1 MNRIR
6 TAVIGTGF
14 MGRVHL
20 EALRRI
26 ENVDVVEIAATSPEK
41 AREAGAG
48 YNVLNAT
55 GDWRDVIVDPSIDA
69 VHIATPNVSHFPI
82 AKAALEAGK
91 HVLCEKPLAMN
102 AVEAQQLADL
112 AAAKK
117 TRAGLCHNLRYY
129 PMVQQM
135 RRMREDGAFG
145 EILVVQGTY
154 SQDWMLYETDWNW
167 RVDPK
172 VSGPSRVMADIGSHF
187 FDMAEHVSG
196 LKVTAVCSDL
206 QIFHPT
212 RKQPLV
218 ESNGDGGESFSGKLG
233 SSSDTVNTPIV
244 TEDFGAT
251 LFRMGQNGM
260 SRTRGSMTASQV
272 SAGRKNGLVLEIY
285 GTKGG
290 AAWRQESPEELWLG
304 HRDAPNQILMKDP
317 ALLQEKARGFADYP
331 GGHAEGY
338 PDTFKQLFRRFY
350 ASIADPSLTPDY
362 PQMADGLRQLKIL
375 EAELASHKS
384 RAWVDVPA

>member
-1 MNRIR
+1 MDRIR

-26 ENVDVVEIAATSPEK
+26 ENVDVVEIAATSAQK
-41 AREAGAG
+41 AKAAAAGF
-48 YNVLNAT
+48 NVLNAT
-55 GDWRDVIVDPSIDA
+55 GDWREVINDPSIDA
-69 VHIATPNVSHFPI
+69 VHVATPNASHYEI
-82 AKAALEAGK
+82 TKAALESGK
-91 HVLCEKPLAMN
+91 HVLCEKPLAMSV
-102 AVEAQQLADL
+102 AEAQELTDL
-112 AAAKK
+112 AAARKL
-117 TRAGLCHNLRYY
+117 RGGLNHNLRYY

-135 RRMREDGAFG
+135 RSMREAGDFG

-172 VSGPSRVMADIGSHF
+172 VSGDSRVMADIGSHF

-196 LKVTAVCSDL
+196 LRLTEVCSDL
-206 QIFHPT
+206 QIFYPT
-212 RKQPLV
+212 RKQPK
-218 ESNGDGGESFSGKLG
+218 GGGESFSGKLG
-233 SSSDTVNTPIV
+233 AAGETVDTKVV

-251 LFRMGQNGM
+251 LFRMGKA
-260 SRTRGSMTASQV
+260 RGIMTASQV
-272 SAGRKNGLVLEIY
+272 SAGRKNGLVMEIY

-290 AAWRQESPEELWLG
+290 ASWRQEAPEELWLG
-304 HRDAPNQILMKDP
+304 HRDAPNQILLKDP
-317 ALLQEKARGFADYP
+317 SLLTEAARGFADYP

-350 ASIADPSLTPDY
+350 ASIADPSLTADY
-362 PQMADGLRQLKIL
+362 PQMADGLRQMKIL

-384 RAWVDVPA
+384 RAWVSVPA

>member
-14 MGRVHL
+14 MGRSHL

-26 ENVDVVEIAATSPEK
+26 ENVDVVEVAGTSPDK
-41 AREAGAG
+41 ARAAGAG

-55 GDWRDVIVDPSIDA
+55 GDWREVIADPSIDA
-69 VHIATPNVSHFPI
+69 VHITTPNASHFPI
-82 AKAALEAGK
+82 AKAAFEAGK
-91 HVLCEKPLAMN
+91 HVLCEKPLALSV
-102 AVEAQQLADL
+102 AEAEQLVAL
-112 AAAKK
+112 QTQTKL
-117 TRAGLCHNLRYY
+117 RGGLNHNLRYY

-135 RRMREDGAFG
+135 REMREAGEFG

-167 RVDPK
+167 RVDPHA
-172 VSGPSRVMADIGSHF
+172 SGPSRVMADIGSHF
-187 FDMAEHVSG
+187 FDMAEHVTG

-206 QIFHPT
+206 AIFWPT
-212 RKQPLV
+212 RKQPK
-218 ESNGDGGESFSGKLG
+218 EGGETFSGKASG
-233 SSSDTVNTPIV
+233 ATIDTKVV

-251 LFRMGQNGM
+251 LFRMGKA
-260 SRTRGSMTASQV
+260 RGTMTASQV

-290 AAWRQESPEELWLG
+290 ACWRQETPNELWLG
-304 HRDAPNQILMKDP
+304 HRDAPNQVLLKDP
-317 ALLQEKARGFADYP
+317 ALMMEKARAFADYP
-331 GGHAEGY
+331 GGHGEGY

-350 ASIADPSLTPDY
+350 ESIADPALTPDY

-375 EAELASHKS
+375 DAELRSSKAT
-384 RAWVDVPA
+384 AWEDVPA

>member
-1 MNRIR
+1 MDRLR

-20 EALRRI
+20 EALRRV
-26 ENVDVVEIAATSPEK
+26 ENVDVVEIAATSQDK
-41 AREAGAG
+41 ARAAAAG

-55 GDWRDVIVDPSIDA
+55 GEWQDVIRDPSIDA
-69 VHIATPNVSHFPI
+69 VHITTPNVSHYTI
-82 AKAALEAGK
+82 AKAAFEAGK
-91 HVLCEKPLAMN
+91 HVLCEKPLAMDV
-102 AVEAQQLADL
+102 AQAQELVELQ
-112 AAAKK
+112 AAKK
-117 TRAGLCHNLRYY
+117 LRGAVCHNLRYY

-167 RVDPK
+167 RVDPE

-187 FDMAEHVSG
+187 FDMAEHVTG
-196 LKVTAVCSDL
+196 LRVSKLCSDF
-206 QIFHPT
+206 QIFYPT
-212 RKQPLV
+212 RKQPK
-218 ESNGDGGESFSGKLG
+218 SGGESFSGKFG
-233 SSSDTVNTPIV
+233 MSGETVDTAIV

-251 LFRMGQNGM
+251 LFRMGQNGKD
-260 SRTRGSMTASQV
+260 RARGAMTASQV

-290 AAWRQESPEELWLG
+290 ASWRQECPEELWLG
-304 HRDAPNQILMKDP
+304 HRDAPNQLLLKDP
-317 ALLQEKARGFADYP
+317 SLMNEKARGFADYP

-350 ASIADPSLTPDY
+350 ASIRDPSLTPDY
-362 PQMADGLRQLKIL
+362 PQMADGLRQLKIV
-375 EAELASHKS
+375 EAELASHKAQ
-384 RAWVDVPA
+384 AWVRVEI

>member
-1 MNRIR
+1 MDRIR

-20 EALRRI
+20 EALRRV
-26 ENVDVVEIAATSPEK
+26 ENVDVVEVAATSLDK

-48 YNVLNAT
+48 YNVLNVT
-55 GDWRDVIVDPSIDA
+55 GDWHDVIRDPSIDA
-69 VHIATPNVSHFPI
+69 VHIATPNVLHFPI

-91 HVLCEKPLAMN
+91 HVLCEKPLAMSI
-102 AVEAQQLADL
+102 AEAQELTELAV
-112 AAAKK
+112 AK
-117 TRAGLCHNLRYY
+117 GLRGGLNHNLRYY

-135 RRMREDGAFG
+135 RRMREAGDFG
-145 EILVVQGTY
+145 DILVVQGTY
-154 SQDWMLYETDWNW
+154 SQDWMLYESDWNW

-187 FDMAEHVSG
+187 FDMAEHVTG
-196 LKVTAVCSDL
+196 LKVSAVCSDL

-212 RKQPLV
+212 RKQPK
-218 ESNGDGGESFSGKLG
+218 GGGETFSGKA
-233 SSSDTVNTPIV
+233 SSETVDTQIV

-251 LFRMGQNGM
+251 LFRMGKA
-260 SRTRGSMTASQV
+260 RGVMTASQV

-290 AAWRQESPEELWLG
+290 VSWRQERPEELWLG
-304 HRDAPNQILMKDP
+304 HRDAPNQVLLKDP
-317 ALLQEKARGFADYP
+317 SLMMDQARAFADFP

-350 ASIADPSLTPDY
+350 ASIADPTLTPDY
-362 PQMADGLRQLKIL
+362 PGFADGLRQMKIL
-375 EAELASHKS
+375 DAELASHK
-384 RAWVDVPA
+384 AHTWMDVPA

>member
-14 MGRVHL
+14 MGRTHL
-20 EALRRI
+20 EALRRV
-26 ENVDVVEIAATSPEK
+26 ENVDVVEIAATSLDK
-41 AREAGAG
+41 ARTAAEG

-55 GDWRDVIVDPSIDA
+55 GDWHDVIADPSIDA
-69 VHIATPNVSHFPI
+69 VHITTPNVEHYPMV
-82 AKAALEAGK
+82 KAALEAGK
-91 HVLCEKPLAMN
+91 HVLCEKPLAMTV
-102 AVEAQQLADL
+102 AEAEELTAL

-117 TRAGLCHNLRYY
+117 LRAGLNHNLRYY

-135 RRMREDGAFG
+135 RRMREAGDFG
-145 EILVVQGTY
+145 EVLVVQGTY

-172 VSGPSRVMADIGSHF
+172 VSGASRVMADIGSHF
-187 FDMAEHVSG
+187 FDMTEHVTG
-196 LKVTAVCSDL
+196 LKVSSVCSDL
-206 QIFHPT
+206 QIFWPT
-212 RKQPLV
+212 RKQPK
-218 ESNGDGGESFSGKLG
+218 DGGESFSGKLG
-233 SSSDTVNTPIV
+233 VARDAVDTPIV

-251 LFRMGQNGM
+251 LFRMGKA
-260 SRTRGSMTASQV
+260 RGAMTASQV

-290 AAWRQESPEELWLG
+290 ATWRQESPDELWLG
-304 HRDAPNQILMKDP
+304 HRDDPNQVVIKDP
-317 ALLQEKARGFADYP
+317 SLLDPKARAYADYP

-350 ASIADPSLTPDY
+350 ASIADASLTPDY
-362 PQMADGLRQLKIL
+362 PVLADGLRQMRIL
-375 EAELASHKS
+375 EAELASHKA
-384 RAWVDVPA
+384 RAWVEVAP

>member
-1 MNRIR
+1 MERIR

-26 ENVDVVEIAATSPEK
+26 EHVDVVEVAATSADK
-41 AREAGAG
+41 ARAAAEG
-48 YNVLNAT
+48 YNVLNST
-55 GDWRDVIVDPSIDA
+55 GDWQDVMHDPSIDA
-69 VHIATPNVSHFPI
+69 VHVCTPNDSHFPI

-91 HVLCEKPLAMN
+91 HVLCEKPLAMSS
-102 AVEAQQLADL
+102 AQARELTEL

-117 TRAGLCHNLRYY
+117 LRNALCHNLRFY

-135 RRMREDGAFG
+135 RSMREAGAFG

-167 RVDPK
+167 RVDPS

-187 FDMAEHVSG
+187 FDMAEHVTG
-196 LKVTAVCSDL
+196 LKVSSVCSDL
-206 QIFHPT
+206 QIFYPT
-212 RKQPLV
+212 RKQPK
-218 ESNGDGGESFSGKLG
+218 GGGETFSGKTVG
-233 SSSDTVNTPIV
+233 ETTDTKIV

-251 LFRMGQNGM
+251 LFKMGKA
-260 SRTRGSMTASQV
+260 RGAMTASQV

-285 GTKGG
+285 GTRGG
-290 AAWRQESPEELWLG
+290 ATWRQETPEELWLG
-304 HRDAPNQILMKDP
+304 HRDTPNQVLMKDP
-317 ALLQEKARGFADYP
+317 SLLDKKAAPFADYP

-338 PDTFKQLFRRFY
+338 PDTHKQLYRRFY
-350 ASIADPSLTPDY
+350 ASISDPAAAADY
-362 PQMADGLRQLKIL
+362 PQFADGLRQMKIL
-375 EAELASHKS
+375 DAELASHKF